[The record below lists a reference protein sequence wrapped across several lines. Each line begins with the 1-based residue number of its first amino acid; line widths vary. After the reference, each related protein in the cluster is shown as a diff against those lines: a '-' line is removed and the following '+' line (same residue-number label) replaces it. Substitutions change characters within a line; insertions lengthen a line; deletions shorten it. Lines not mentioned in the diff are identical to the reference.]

1 VGLPNDPT
9 LSQITDHPKL
19 RAAIDAGLSLE
30 MLAQVVEILDEDPG
44 DVYNK
49 VVNLSLDSWL
59 LPPDAI
65 DLLED
70 CTLLQLDAILNEL
83 GRHTDMSRLD
93 PCSRDISTV
102 SGQRALGPSPISLKP
117 ICGWW

>member
-1 VGLPNDPT
+1 MGLPNDPT

-49 VVNLSLDSWL
+49 VVNLSLDS
-59 LPPDAI
+59 
-65 DLLED
+65 
-70 CTLLQLDAILNEL
+70 
-83 GRHTDMSRLD
+83 
-93 PCSRDISTV
+93 
-102 SGQRALGPSPISLKP
+102 
-117 ICGWW
+117 